1 MTHSALTPTLLNEE
15 LQSVLRDAE
24 ARYVAANPGSAKL
37 SSEAQGHLP
46 GGNTRTT
53 VHYSPFPLYIAKG
66 EGSRLTDVDGHSYID
81 FINEYTAGVFGH
93 SNALIAETIS
103 RTIAQ
108 GLNFGAPTE
117 HEVKLSGELRKR
129 FPAMEL
135 LRFCNS
141 GTEANLLAMAT
152 ARAVSGKDAIM
163 IFNGAYHGSIFY
175 FSHGPS
181 PLNMPFPVVTST
193 FNDPEKAA
201 SDIAKHAGKLAAVI
215 VEPMQGGAGALPATA
230 AFIAALREATERHG
244 VLLIFDEVMTSRVHF
259 GGLQAH
265 FGVKPD
271 LVALGKYIAG
281 GLSIGAFGGRAD
293 IMRRFDPSKPGAFP
307 HGGTFNNNVVAMS
320 AGYVA
325 LSKVLTREASDRMN
339 ALGDRLRVKLNGL
352 ASKHALPIAATG
364 FGSIFGIH
372 FHEGP
377 LRNIDDLDHGEAG
390 RESEVADLKKL
401 FHLDMIDSGIYIA
414 RRIMGNLSVETTEAE
429 TDKLVAAVDEFLASR
444 KNLFKAVFSR

>member
-1 MTHSALTPTLLNEE
+1 MTQSPLAQVLRNQE
-15 LQSVLRDAE
+15 LKSVLLDAE
-24 ARYVAANPGSAKL
+24 NRYATANPQSAALNSK
-37 SSEAQGHLP
+37 AHAHLP

-53 VHYSPFPLYIAKG
+53 VHYSPFPLYIVKG
-66 EGSRLTDVDGHSYID
+66 DGSRLTDVDGHSYID

-175 FSHGPS
+175 FSHGAS
-181 PLNMPFPVVTST
+181 PLNMPFPVVMST
-193 FNDPEKAA
+193 FNDPEKAVA
-201 SDIAKHAGKLAAVI
+201 DIAKHAGKLAAVI
-215 VEPMQGGAGALPATA
+215 VEPMQGGAGAIPATS
-230 AFIAALREATERHG
+230 AFISALREATEHHG

-271 LVALGKYIAG
+271 LVTLGKYIAG
-281 GLSIGAFGGRAD
+281 GLTIGAFGGRAE
-293 IMRRFDPSKPGAFP
+293 IMRRFDPAKPGAFP

-325 LSKVLTREASDRMN
+325 MSKILTLEASNRMN
-339 ALGDRLRVKLNGL
+339 ALGDSLRVKLNNL
-352 ASKHALPIAATG
+352 ASKHALPMVATG

-372 FHEGP
+372 FHEGAI
-377 LRNIDDLDHGEAG
+377 RNIDDLDLGEKG

-401 FHLDMIDSGIYIA
+401 YHLDMIDSGIYIS
-414 RRIMGNLSVETTEAE
+414 RRIMGNLSLETTEVE
-429 TDKLVAAVDEFLASR
+429 TDTLVAAIDEFLASR
-444 KNLFKAVFSR
+444 KDLFQSVFNG